1 MIGRIAPHDKY
12 GRATRGWHAW
22 LYDRMALPDG
32 IRIMELGCGPGKLR
46 GETIAPL
53 SNFLIKEFNHHHGVL
68 RITKDA
74 GLLIACFCRRLP
86 AGSAFGNIFHCVRFG
101 SDKVYCTHSGAAGQS
116 VQRERLGLRCLLA
129 IRHAPTRR
137 RNPAEIRLGG
147 PGRAGVEPPGGGL
160 PALSW
165 GDRTVAAPGRAPV
178 LRPGPSRCGGGIG
191 FTDGR
196 RAPSCY
202 GCHPCAGRLWRP
214 PHWPRVFRY
223 PRALRPSRLAPA
235 DPQGKIKK
243 QGV

>member
-101 SDKVYCTHSGAAGQS
+101 SDKVYCTHSGAAGHS
-116 VQRERLGLRCLLA
+116 VQRERLGLRCLQT

-147 PGRAGVEPPGGGL
+147 PSRAGVEPPGGGF
-160 PALSW
+160 PALHGVIAPLLPPAVRRFCGQGLHDAVAESAS
-165 GDRTVAAPGRAPV
+165 RTEGTLRLAMDATHALDGYGGPRIGRAF
-178 LRPGPSRCGGGIG
+178 SGIR
-191 FTDGR
+191 GR
-196 RAPSCY
+196 
-202 GCHPCAGRLWRP
+202 
-214 PHWPRVFRY
+214 F
-223 PRALRPSRLAPA
+223 ALRGLRRPIRKAR
-235 DPQGKIKK
+235 
-243 QGV
+243 